1 MMSNKLSKEMQVD
14 LLAEQA
20 IEDIEVLLLV
30 EAIYWR
36 WGYDFRDYAPES
48 LKRGIRRMVM
58 LEGVAT
64 VSALQERLLRDPA
77 CLWRYL
83 EQSTVNVTSMFRD
96 PGFYS
101 ALRLLVVSLLQQ
113 QPSLRIWNAGCASGQ
128 EVYSLAI
135 LLHEEGLLDRTSIYA
150 TDISQTGLE
159 VAKAGI
165 YPLAKLQEYTVS
177 YQAGGGKATFSDY
190 YHTGHGRIIMHAE
203 LSKSVL
209 WAQHNLVTDAS
220 FNEFNL
226 ILCRN
231 VLMYFN
237 RRLQQRVHHLL
248 YDSLTAE
255 GVLVLGRKESLQLT
269 PHESCFR
276 TLDLREKIYQRVQ

>member
-1 MMSNKLSKEMQVD
+1 
-14 LLAEQA
+14 
-20 IEDIEVLLLV
+20 
-30 EAIYWR
+30 
-36 WGYDFRDYAPES
+36 
-48 LKRGIRRMVM
+48 
-58 LEGVAT
+58 
-64 VSALQERLLRDPA
+64 
-77 CLWRYL
+77 
-83 EQSTVNVTSMFRD
+83 
-96 PGFYS
+96 
-101 ALRLLVVSLLQQ
+101 
-113 QPSLRIWNAGCASGQ
+113 
-128 EVYSLAI
+128 
-135 LLHEEGLLDRTSIYA
+135 
-150 TDISQTGLE
+150 
-159 VAKAGI
+159 
-165 YPLAKLQEYTVS
+165 LAKLQEYTVS